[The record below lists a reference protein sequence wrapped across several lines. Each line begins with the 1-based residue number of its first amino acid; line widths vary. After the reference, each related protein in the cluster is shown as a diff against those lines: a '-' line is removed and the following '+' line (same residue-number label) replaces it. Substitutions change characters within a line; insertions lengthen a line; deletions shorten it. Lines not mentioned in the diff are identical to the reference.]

1 MREHLAIVGQHGA
14 MTNATPA
21 RPETPIPAA
30 AGVGLRPV
38 HYREILEHSP
48 EIGWFEV
55 HPENYMGA
63 GGPPHRYLEAIREDY
78 PLSLHGVGLSIGG
91 AHPLDRAHLARLAA
105 LVRRYQPALFS
116 EHLAWSTHTDGCL
129 NDLLPLPYTEAT
141 LEHVAHHVAQAQDVL
156 GRRILIENPATY
168 LRFAETSLAETQ
180 FLEELACRTGC
191 GLLLDVNNVYVSATN
206 HGFDP
211 GAYID
216 RLPMR
221 FVEEIHVA
229 GHVQREDDRGQ
240 PLLIDS
246 HDTTVA
252 DPVWRLLEQALQST
266 GPRPVLVEWDSS
278 IPAWDE
284 LMQEALRAEQFLHR
298 AQAVEGRRH
307 AAAV

>member
-1 MREHLAIVGQHGA
+1 MREHLASVGQCGG
-14 MTNATPA
+14 MTNAPPA
-21 RPETPIPAA
+21 RLEAPIPAA

-38 HYREILEHSP
+38 HYREILEHRP

-63 GGPPHRYLEAIREDY
+63 GGPPHRYLEAVRGHY

-91 AHPLDRAHLARLAA
+91 AYPLDRAHLARLAA
-105 LVRRYQPALFS
+105 LVRRYEPALFS

-141 LEHVAHHVAQAQDVL
+141 LDHVAHHVAHTQDVL

-168 LRFAETSLAETQ
+168 LRFADSSLAETQ
-180 FLEELACRTGC
+180 FLEELASRTGC

-211 GAYID
+211 SAYID
-216 RLPMR
+216 CFPLR

-229 GHVQREDDRGQ
+229 GHAQRADDRGQ

-252 DPVWRLLEQALQST
+252 EPVWRLLEQALART

-278 IPAWDE
+278 IPAWDA
-284 LMQEALRAEQFLHR
+284 LMREALRAQRFLQRTQAIEGHCR
-298 AQAVEGRRH
+298 AKAV
-307 AAAV
+307 

>member
-1 MREHLAIVGQHGA
+1 MPEHRAIVGQRVGMAH
-14 MTNATPA
+14 TPPA
-21 RPETPIPAA
+21 RPEAPTPAA

-38 HYREILEHSP
+38 HYRHILEHRP
-48 EIGWFEV
+48 AVGWFEV

-105 LVRRYQPALFS
+105 LVRRYQPDLFS
-116 EHLAWSTHTDGCL
+116 EHLAWSTHSGGFL

-141 LEHVAHHVAQAQDVL
+141 LAHVAHHVIHTQDAL
-156 GRRILIENPATY
+156 RRRILVENPATY
-168 LRFAETSLAETQ
+168 LRFTESSLAETQ

-191 GLLLDVNNVYVSATN
+191 GLLLDVNNVFVSAIN

-216 RLPMR
+216 RFPMR

-229 GHVQREDDRGQ
+229 GHAQREDDRGQ

-252 DPVWRLLEQALQST
+252 EPVWRLLEQALART

-278 IPAWDE
+278 IPAWDA
-284 LMQEALRAEQFLHR
+284 LMREALRAQRFLQRTQAIEGHCR
-298 AQAVEGRRH
+298 AKAV
-307 AAAV
+307 

>member
-1 MREHLAIVGQHGA
+1 MREHLAIVGQRGGI
-14 MTNATPA
+14 TNTPPA
-21 RPETPIPAA
+21 RPEAPIPAA

-38 HYREILEHSP
+38 HYRHILEHRP
-48 EIGWFEV
+48 AVGWFEV

-63 GGPPHRYLEAIREDY
+63 GGPPHRYLEAIREHY

-105 LVRRYQPALFS
+105 LVRRYEPALFS

-141 LEHVAHHVAQAQDVL
+141 LEHVVNHVAQTQDVL

-168 LRFAETSLAETQ
+168 LRFAESSLAETQ
-180 FLEELACRTGC
+180 FLEELACWTGC

-211 GAYID
+211 SAYID
-216 RLPMR
+216 RFPMR

-240 PLLIDS
+240 ALLIDS

-252 DPVWRLLEQALQST
+252 DPVWRLLEQALELT
-266 GPRPVLVEWDSS
+266 GPLPVLVEWDSS
-278 IPAWDE
+278 IPVWDG
-284 LMQEALRAEQFLHR
+284 LMREALRARRFLHR
-298 AQAVEGRRH
+298 AQAVERRCH
-307 AAAV
+307 AAAG

>member
-1 MREHLAIVGQHGA
+1 MREPLAIVGHRGGA
-14 MTNATPA
+14 TNAPPVRSEA
-21 RPETPIPAA
+21 PIPAH
-30 AGVGLRPV
+30 AGVGLRPA
-38 HYREILEHSP
+38 HYRHILEHQP
-48 EIGWFEV
+48 EVGWFEV

-63 GGPPHRYLEAIREDY
+63 GGPPHRYLEAVREHY

-116 EHLAWSTHTDGCL
+116 EHLAWSTHTDGFL

-141 LEHVAHHVAQAQDVL
+141 LEHVTHHVAQTQDAL

-168 LRFAETSLAETQ
+168 LRFAESGLAETQ
-180 FLEELACRTGC
+180 FLEELASRTGC
-191 GLLLDVNNVYVSATN
+191 GLLLDVNNVFVSATN

-211 GAYID
+211 STYIN
-216 RLPMR
+216 RFPMR

-229 GHVQREDDRGQ
+229 GHAQREDDRGQ

-252 DPVWRLLEQALQST
+252 DPVWRLLEQALKFT

-278 IPAWDE
+278 IPVWEE
-284 LMQEALRAEQFLHR
+284 LMREALRAKQFLRHV
-298 AQAVEGRRH
+298 QAGEGRRH

>member
-1 MREHLAIVGQHGA
+1 MPEHRAIVGQRVGMAH
-14 MTNATPA
+14 TPPA
-21 RPETPIPAA
+21 RPEAPTPAA

-38 HYREILEHSP
+38 HYRHILEHRP
-48 EIGWFEV
+48 AVGWFEV

-105 LVRRYQPALFS
+105 LVRRYQPDLFS
-116 EHLAWSTHTDGCL
+116 EHLAWSTHSGGFL

-141 LEHVAHHVAQAQDVL
+141 LAHVAHHVIHTQDAL
-156 GRRILIENPATY
+156 RRRILVENPATY
-168 LRFAETSLAETQ
+168 LRFTESSLAETQ

-191 GLLLDVNNVYVSATN
+191 GLLLDVNNVFVSAIN

-216 RLPMR
+216 RFPMR

-229 GHVQREDDRGQ
+229 GHARREDDGGQ

-246 HDTTVA
+246 HDAPVA
-252 DPVWRLLEQALQST
+252 DPVWRLLEQALEFT
-266 GPRPVLVEWDSS
+266 GPVPVLVEWDSS
-278 IPAWDE
+278 LPPWDE
-284 LMQEALRAEQFLHR
+284 LMREALRAQQFVHR
-298 AQAVEGRRH
+298 VQAVEGHRH